1 MPDGSLTAKE
11 TRPTDVGDFLKQ
23 LRAKPVGRQ
32 RMLIFGLDATY
43 SRHET
48 WDAAAMLQATMFT
61 EASAIGELSL
71 QLVYYRAVNECKAS
85 GWVTDSAQLAALMV
99 KIRCEFGATQIGRI
113 LDHSLTET
121 AKQKVSA
128 LVFVGDKMEEDA
140 DTLIAKAR
148 ELGRAQTPVFMV
160 QEGDDRLAESVF
172 KKIAAA
178 SGGAYATFDEGGI
191 RKLGETLRAVALV
204 VGGVQALEGRQDEA
218 STLLLEQMRRNG

>member
-1 MPDGSLTAKE
+1 
-11 TRPTDVGDFLKQ
+11 
-23 LRAKPVGRQ
+23 
-32 RMLIFGLDATY
+32 
-43 SRHET
+43 
-48 WDAAAMLQATMFT
+48 MLQATMFT

-99 KIRCEFGATQIGRI
+99 KIRCESGATQIGRI

-148 ELGRAQTPVFMV
+148 ELGRAQTLVFMV

-204 VGGVQALEGRQDEA
+204 VVGGVQVLEGRQDEA